1 MNSIVVVALYKFVDL
16 PDFEALKIPLMDCCQ
31 AQKITG
37 TLLLASEGIN
47 GTIAGSRAGIDA
59 VLDYLRADARFSD
72 LEHKES
78 FTTKPPFI
86 RLKIKLKKEIVT
98 LGAANVNPNKAVGQY
113 IEPEHWNALISDP
126 EVILVDTRN
135 NYEVEVGSFQGAIN
149 PQTTTFR
156 EFPDYVT
163 QHLSP
168 KKPKKVAMF
177 CTGGIRCEKASAYL
191 LEQGFQE
198 VYHLKGG
205 ILKYLETIPEAQ
217 SLWQG
222 DCFVFDER
230 VTVTHGLQQGI
241 YDQCYGCRSP
251 ISEQDKQSPAYQK
264 GVSCPKCINDLT
276 PEKKAKTEERQ
287 YQVELAAKRDQR
299 HIGQKI
305 EKHSP
310 IACHSEPTTK
320 QSDHDS

>member
-1 MNSIVVVALYKFVDL
+1 MNSIVVAALYKFINL
-16 PDFEALKIPLMDCCQ
+16 PDFEALKTPLMDFCQ

-47 GTIAGSRAGIDA
+47 GTIAGSRVGINA
-59 VLDYLRADARFSD
+59 VLEYLRADARLND

-98 LGAANVNPNKAVGQY
+98 LGIANLNPNKTVGQY
-113 IEPEHWNALISDP
+113 VDPEHWNALISDP
-126 EVILVDTRN
+126 EVMLVDTRN
-135 NYEVEVGSFQGAIN
+135 HYEVDVGSFQGAIN
-149 PQTTTFR
+149 PKTNTFR
-156 EFPDYVT
+156 EFPNYVAE
-163 QHLSP
+163 HLNP

-191 LEQGFQE
+191 LEQGFQT

-251 ISEQDKQSPAYQK
+251 IAEHDKQSPSYQK
-264 GVSCPKCINDLT
+264 GVSCPKCINKLT
-276 PEKKAKTEERQ
+276 SEKRAKTEERQ

-305 EKHSP
+305 EKHSTTAP
-310 IACHSEPTTK
+310 IIR
-320 QSDHDS
+320 QSGHDA